1 MIRSISLFIF
11 LTLVFRSFLSAQ
23 PPQDSINVNA
33 PMPVDPEVTV
43 DTLDNGLI
51 YYVRE
56 NHLPENR
63 LEMRLIINAGS
74 LQEEPE
80 QRGLAHFVEHMA
92 FNGTKHFE
100 KNELVDV
107 LEKMGIRF
115 GPDLNA
121 YTSFGETVY
130 QLQVPTNKEGM
141 VDTAYMVLE
150 DWAHNISF
158 DSTEIEKE
166 RGVIVEEWRLGQ
178 GAEQR
183 MREEYIPVILKDSRY
198 AKRLPIGKIDILK
211 DFPHGNLKKFYRDWY
226 RPELM
231 GLIVVGDIKPSQAKQ
246 VIRKR
251 FGNLKNPENT
261 PERETYDIPDN
272 KKPLISIVTDKE
284 YTRNTI
290 QFYIK
295 QEDQKYETI
304 EDYRTLLL
312 HRLYN
317 RMLSARFMEIRQKP
331 ETPFITAGSRYGS
344 FIGRTKDAYISFA
357 LAKNNRIKESF
368 RRILLENQRVRR
380 HGFTEGELKRARDWL
395 MTTYNQSLKEKNKT
409 RSRQYTSEFRRNFL
423 SGEPIPG
430 IENEY
435 AYMKKFL
442 SEIGL
447 EDVNALANRWIKDSN
462 RVVLIRAPQ
471 NKGSEVPTK
480 KEIRNIMDSVWHA
493 EVTAYK
499 DTLIDQP
506 LLSEEPQNGTIKN
519 IKRNEQ
525 FGYTEVAFGNG
536 VTAVLKPNFYKNDQ
550 MMFTGYSPG
559 GHSQYAIDSFL
570 DAKYTDRIIN
580 NSGVGEFDK
589 SALQKKLSGNTASL
603 NVSINTLTEGV
614 SGNSSTSDF
623 ETLLKLNY
631 LYFTSPRVDSN
642 AFKSYIADL
651 KERVRNIE
659 NSPLFHYN
667 DTLQKTIT
675 MHHPRTIPAPTF
687 EQIEAIDPQ
696 TVKNIFRDRFA
707 DASDFKFVIAGN
719 FKVDTL
725 LPTLKKYLGSL
736 PSTHRNESWKD
747 VDPDFPDGI
756 TKFTIH
762 RGMAKKSR
770 VTMVMNDPF
779 EWNYENRLQ
788 LDMLRKILSIR
799 FREVLRERE
808 GGTYGVRVSAYPQKY
823 PEQEY
828 SIWISFG
835 CSPEEV
841 DKLVNILKEVMQQIR
856 KEGPKPVN
864 LTKAK
869 NTFITTRE
877 KDIEKNSYWL
887 STLQAHYFKGNPVLS
902 LEEYKKRINAVSL
915 KDMQKAASRYLNMD
929 NYVLGIMKPGKN
941 DSTTAR

>member
-1 MIRSISLFIF
+1 MIRSISLIIL
-11 LTLVFRSFLSAQ
+11 LTLISRAFLPAQ
-23 PPQDSINVNA
+23 SSQEIPDVHA
-33 PMPVDPEVTV
+33 PIPVDPEVTV

-51 YYVRE
+51 YYLRE

-63 LEMRLIINAGS
+63 VEMRLIINAGS
-74 LQEEPE
+74 LQEKPE

-100 KNELVDV
+100 KNKLVDV

-130 QLQVPTNKEGM
+130 QLQVPTDKEDM
-141 VDTAYMVLE
+141 VDTAYMILE

-198 AKRLPIGKIDILK
+198 AERLPIGKIDIIK
-211 DFPHGNLKKFYRDWY
+211 EFPQRRLEEFYSDWY

-231 GLIVVGDIKPSQAKQ
+231 GLVVVGDIKPSRAKQ
-246 VIRKR
+246 IIRKR
-251 FGNLKNPENT
+251 FGNLNNPEDA
-261 PERETYDIPDN
+261 PERRSYDIPDN
-272 KKPLISIVTDKE
+272 KEPLISIVTDKE
-284 YTRNTI
+284 YTRSTI
-290 QFYIK
+290 QFFIK
-295 QEDQKYETI
+295 QENKEYKTI
-304 EDYRTLLL
+304 GDYRTLLL

-317 RMLSARFMEIRQKP
+317 RMLGVRFMEIRQKP
-331 ETPFITAGSRYGS
+331 EAPFITAGSRYGS

-368 RRILLENQRVRR
+368 SRILLENQRVRR
-380 HGFTEGELKRARDWL
+380 HGFTEGELQRAKNWL
-395 MTTYNQSLKEKNKT
+395 MTTYRQELKEKNKT
-409 RSRQYTSEFRRNFL
+409 RSRQYTSEYRRNFL
-423 SGEPIPG
+423 SREPIPG

-435 AYMKKFL
+435 AFLKKFL
-442 SEIGL
+442 PGIDL
-447 EDVNALANRWIKDSN
+447 EDVNALANQWIKDSN
-462 RVVLIRAPQ
+462 RVVLIQAPQ
-471 NKGSEVPTK
+471 NNSSSVPTK
-480 KEIRNIMDSVWHA
+480 EEVRNIMDSVWHA
-493 EVTAYK
+493 KVSAYR

-506 LLSEEPQNGTIKN
+506 LLSEEPQNGTIKS
-519 IKRNEQ
+519 IQRNEQ
-525 FGYTEVAFGNG
+525 FGYTEVTFGNG

-550 MMFTGYSPG
+550 MLFTGYSPG

-580 NSGVGEFDK
+580 NSGVGKFDK
-589 SALQKKLSGNTASL
+589 SALQKKLSGNTARL

-614 SGNSSTSDF
+614 SGSSSTGDF

-687 EQIEAIDPQ
+687 KQIEAIDPQ
-696 TVKNIFRDRFA
+696 TVENIYRDRFA
-707 DASDFKFVIAGN
+707 DASDFKFVIVGN

-736 PSTHRNESWKD
+736 PSIHRKESWKN

-756 TKFTIH
+756 TEFTIH
-762 RGMAKKSR
+762 RGMAQKSR

-841 DKLVNILKEVMQQIR
+841 DKLINILKEVMHKIR
-856 KEGPKPVN
+856 NEGPKPVN

-877 KDIEKNSYWL
+877 KQIERNSYWL
-887 STLQAHYFKGNPVLS
+887 SSLQSHYFKDNPVLS
-902 LEEYKKRINAVSL
+902 LEEYKERVSAVTL

-941 DSTTAR
+941 DETTER